1 MVKKRSNPW
10 RARSANWAI
19 HAVSR
24 LSGGRQYQIAN
35 LVSRIRMRRRTVPE
49 KTYETILPDGFGARR
64 AIVRLSVPKMPS
76 DRIHSFS
83 EHANSENAG
92 LADTVIACTLGGIA
106 ISEDLG
112 LSWKSVRLRPFAKF
126 PILRSRLLPNGE
138 ILLVAL
144 DPHGHRPWADANNRF
159 IVADMH
165 GTVLHTAKMPGAAW
179 HGPRAVDASGGTLMY
194 AEYPWND
201 PRQGSDSAAHK
212 TSRVWRS
219 RDFGRSWRQVFE
231 QGAVRHFHYLQ
242 ARPGV
247 TGEWWL
253 TSGDEPEESRI
264 WRSTD
269 DGDTWI
275 DQTGTFGP
283 FITIGNYRFSRSLFR
298 LTDLAWAGDE
308 IIWGSDDVL
317 NATVETTGSSKP
329 ARSRGSRVFC
339 ANPSTGM
346 APTVVGNCGPE
357 VRSIVDVGKF
367 YVLATQSSRGFA
379 DDKPQVLLLSKPTA
393 GCAPGLVHLFD
404 VERHTDKRT
413 GFTHSLASRRADN
426 GVFFTYRKS
435 TDVFRAPDR
444 ILRWQI
450 EFE

>member
-1 MVKKRSNPW
+1 
-10 RARSANWAI
+10 
-19 HAVSR
+19 
-24 LSGGRQYQIAN
+24 
-35 LVSRIRMRRRTVPE
+35 
-49 KTYETILPDGFGARR
+49 
-64 AIVRLSVPKMPS
+64 
-76 DRIHSFS
+76 
-83 EHANSENAG
+83 
-92 LADTVIACTLGGIA
+92 
-106 ISEDLG
+106 
-112 LSWKSVRLRPFAKF
+112 
-126 PILRSRLLPNGE
+126 LPNGE

-379 DDKPQVLLLSKPTA
+379 DKADGRVRA
-393 GCAPGLVHLFD
+393 GPGPSF
-404 VERHTDKRT
+404 RC
-413 GFTHSLASRRADN
+413 
-426 GVFFTYRKS
+426 
-435 TDVFRAPDR
+435 RAPHRQAHGFHAFACEPARRQRRILHLPQIDRCVPGAGSYFALADR
-444 ILRWQI
+444 IRI
-450 EFE
+450 AV